1 MDISSIERL
10 QLRNGIKIQVE
21 TTKRDKK
28 KTDDYKHN
36 SQILNTVNT
45 VNTNINQHSQC
56 RL

>member
-21 TTKRDKK
+21 TTKPDKK
-28 KTDDYKHN
+28 KTDNYKHN

-45 VNTNINQHSQC
+45 SINQHSQC

>member
-28 KTDDYKHN
+28 KTDNYKHN

-45 VNTNINQHSQC
+45 SINQHSQC